1 MVSIDKLTT
10 LCDGTGLSEQAAG
23 STANLGNID
32 LGVPTGDP
40 FAGCPTFLVI
50 VMTVAASSTGSA
62 TAKFRLVTGTA
73 ATPSTT
79 TAEVLLETAVI
90 SKADMA
96 AGQVVWVGS
105 VPQGT
110 GAVPILQYLA
120 LQQTTG
126 TAAFNGGSV
135 SAFLTDQPYK
145 HVAYPSGQP
154 ATPV

>member
-1 MVSIDKLTT
+1 M
-10 LCDGTGLSEQAAG
+10 
-23 STANLGNID
+23 
-32 LGVPTGDP
+32 
-40 FAGCPTFLVI
+40 
-50 VMTVAASSTGSA
+50 
-62 TAKFRLVTGTA
+62 
-73 ATPSTT
+73 
-79 TAEVLLETAVI
+79 I

-126 TAAFNGGSV
+126 TVGFNGGSV

-154 ATPV
+154 APPV